1 MKICKGL
8 CVPKFKSCHKVGSY
22 VSKLSHRLGVK
33 SMSKEVSWFII
44 TLDEVR
50 KGTMITLHVI
60 VLLESF
66 KKVRAPQI
74 CCASYSNRL
83 ERSCHLWA
91 STFFLNFGPYP
102 LMYAYFPP
110 FVCLHSIHDLCIIH
124 SVPGKLQISLLHKI
138 SPSLRKRCAD
148 LLATKSMLLSFA
160 TQNPVAMF
168 LLRIP

>member
-1 MKICKGL
+1 MIHHQGIHESIMLKICKGL
-8 CVPKFKSCHKVGSY
+8 CVPKFKSCHKVGNY

-33 SMSKEVSWFII
+33 VMSKEVSWFII

-74 CCASYSNRL
+74 CCTSYSNRL

-91 STFFLNFGPYP
+91 STFFLNSTPYP
-102 LMYAYFPP
+102 LMHAYLPP
-110 FVCLHSIHDLCIIH
+110 FVCLHSIHDLCTSH
-124 SVPGKLQISLLHKI
+124 SLPSKLQISLLHK
-138 SPSLRKRCAD
+138 
-148 LLATKSMLLSFA
+148 
-160 TQNPVAMF
+160 
-168 LLRIP
+168 